1 MPKARYHHQSPIWGL
16 VSSAEAIMP
25 PFTCDETLKG
35 DVLTVTAPGSLI
47 ATALILPFLATLTST
62 QSVTAAAVAMACLR
76 TTSGTQVSYQRI
88 RQHLAGDH
96 RNRAADRR

>member
-1 MPKARYHHQSPIWGL
+1 MPKARYHHQSPIWAV

-25 PFTCDETLKG
+25 PFTCDETLKA

-47 ATALILPFLATLTST
+47 ATALILPFMVNLTST
-62 QSVTAAAVAMACLR
+62 ESVTTAALAMACLR

-88 RQHLAGDH
+88 RQNITGDH
-96 RNRAADRR
+96 RNQTADRR